1 MDDPNNPDV
10 DCMPLIGRA
19 AEHGVWPLTSRCE
32 TIASC
37 PGKVLLGHRRV
48 LIVED
53 NPHSRDSLRYLLERQ
68 GHHVDVAATG
78 PEGVRVG
85 VSRPHDAAVIDLGL
99 PVWDGFRVARALR
112 AAAGASITLIA
123 YTADDNIATR
133 AEAKAAGFDA
143 YLVKPTG
150 LDDLLHWFDP
160 DPYALG

>member
-1 MDDPNNPDV
+1 MMDYRHNPDG
-10 DCMPLIGRA
+10 DCVPLVAWA
-19 AEHGVWPLTSRCE
+19 AEHGVRPMTGRCE
-32 TIASC
+32 TSSC
-37 PGKVLLGHRRV
+37 QGKAPLGARRV

-123 YTADDNIATR
+123 YTADDDCARR
-133 AEAKAAGFDA
+133 AEAKAAGFDV

-150 LDDLLHWFDP
+150 LHDLLHWF
-160 DPYALG
+160 

>member
-1 MDDPNNPDV
+1 MDDRHNPDA
-10 DCMPLIGRA
+10 DCMPLIVKA
-19 AEHGVWPLTSRCE
+19 AEHGVWPLTSRCG
-32 TIASC
+32 TIAACS
-37 PGKVLLGHRRV
+37 GKVPLGHRRV

-99 PVWDGFRVARALR
+99 PVLDGLRVARALR
-112 AAAGASITLIA
+112 AAVGASITLIA
-123 YTADDNIATR
+123 YTADDDFARR

-150 LDDLLHWFDP
+150 LHDLLHWFDP
-160 DPYALG
+160 DPYARG

>member
-1 MDDPNNPDV
+1 M
-10 DCMPLIGRA
+10 
-19 AEHGVWPLTSRCE
+19 TSRCE

-37 PGKVLLGHRRV
+37 QGKAPLGARRV

-99 PVWDGFRVARALR
+99 PVWDGLRVARALR
-112 AAAGASITLIA
+112 AAVGASITLIA
-123 YTADDNIATR
+123 YTADDNFATR

-150 LDDLLHWFDP
+150 LHDLLHWFDP
-160 DPYALG
+160 DPYARG